1 MEDWGAA
8 CGGIGVVIGIGI
20 GVGVGIG
27 VGIPEGACRCAA
39 EGHMA
44 LCHGSTD

>member
-8 CGGIGVVIGIGI
+8 CGGIGVEIGIGI
-20 GVGVGIG
+20 GVGVG

>member
-8 CGGIGVVIGIGI
+8 CGGIGVGIGIGI
-20 GVGVGIG
+20 GIG
-27 VGIPEGACRCAA
+27 VGIPEGACRFAA

>member
-8 CGGIGVVIGIGI
+8 CGGIGVEI
-20 GVGVGIG
+20 GIG